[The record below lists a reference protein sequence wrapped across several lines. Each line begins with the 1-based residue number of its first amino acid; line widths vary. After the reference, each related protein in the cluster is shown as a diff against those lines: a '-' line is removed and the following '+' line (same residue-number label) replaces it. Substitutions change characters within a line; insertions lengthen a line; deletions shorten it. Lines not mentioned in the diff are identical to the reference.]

1 MRSKSLRLL
10 LGATTAA
17 AALGFAY
24 APAFAQKK
32 YGPGVTD
39 TEIKLGQTMPY
50 SGPASL
56 YGSIGK
62 VEQAYFQMI
71 NDRGGIN
78 GRKINLISYDDS
90 YNPPKAVEQ
99 VRKLVESDEVLAT
112 FQTLGTPSN
121 AAIQKYLNA
130 KKVPML
136 LVSSGATR
144 FSDPKNSPYTVGFN
158 PSYQTEGRIYA
169 RYILKNHPDAKIG
182 ILYQNDDLGKDYVVG
197 LKDGLGAKAATMIVS
212 EAPYEVTDPTIDSQ
226 ILKLK
231 SDGATLLYDVTTPK
245 FAAQAIKK
253 LADLNWKPLH
263 ILDINATSV
272 GGVMTPA
279 GLDNSEGIIST
290 TYGKDPMDPTFQND
304 ADMKEFF
311 KFMET
316 YVKDGD
322 KFSTFNSYGYAA
334 ASLMAQVLKQCGD
347 DLTRENI
354 LKQATNIHKFHN
366 VLAINGIDVDNSSA
380 DYRIVKQLIL
390 MRFEKGRWQTFGPI
404 LSDDS
409 QG

>member
-17 AALGFAY
+17 AALAFAY

>member
-1 MRSKSLRLL
+1 LL

-17 AALGFAY
+17 AALAFAY

-62 VEQAYFQMI
+62 
-71 NDRGGIN
+71 
-78 GRKINLISYDDS
+78 
-90 YNPPKAVEQ
+90 VEQ